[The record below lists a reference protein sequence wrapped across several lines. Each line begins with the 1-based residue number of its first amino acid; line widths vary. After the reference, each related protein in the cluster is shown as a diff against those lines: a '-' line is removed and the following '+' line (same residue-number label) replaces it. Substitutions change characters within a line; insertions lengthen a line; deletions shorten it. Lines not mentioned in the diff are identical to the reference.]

1 MTGIVL
7 NHPLMGSKYTSITKR
22 LSFQMLQIV
31 GVMMFFVYIV
41 FSLSFFTNSY
51 TQLKQKTNNDLLDD
65 LERMEF
71 MLDDMMLRKGA
82 LSQRDTVIKALID
95 PAGRNDYLPL
105 FLKEQQVLFGFD
117 GLTLVNKIGKPL
129 VDSIKGNN
137 ITACLNVNK
146 IETPRFY
153 YRPVENMVC
162 LSVPIIM
169 YGSIQ
174 GGLLGAVKASGLMR
188 FIKKEGIG
196 LSQLF
201 IGDRLAV
208 QIITQK
214 GRVKSGKRNSYFRGK
229 KKITN
234 QYEVFE
240 RKGPEHLRHV
250 SSLDITLI
258 KGINHNVL
266 YLPIINGLVDLLLL
280 TIVIMVVTFLFTRHA
295 VKRVVTPI
303 LQLCEKVSSSDES
316 VLCSPTGTHDEL
328 ETLATVFDRKTLEL
342 TEAKLRAQ
350 ESDRAKSV
358 FLANMSHEIRT
369 PMNAIVGLSE
379 ILQKSSLDD
388 KQAHYTKNIRSAAK
402 RLLMLIND
410 VLDLSKI
417 ESGKLTLETT
427 RFNFHDWVE
436 DLRIIFS
443 NHGKKDV
450 ELVFVFEPKIPE
462 YVIGDS
468 LRLSQVCI
476 NLLSN
481 AIKFT
486 DKGIVEFK
494 LETKRTLDQEIVY
507 QCSVTDTG
515 LGMSLEKTQGIFKPF
530 IQAETNTTRKYGGTG
545 LGLSISKQLVEL
557 MGGNL
562 TCHSKINQ
570 GSRFDFKVALKTV
583 DTCGAYAHFDAC
595 EGQKVL
601 FITNQESFCQQA
613 IMSTFTALSMP
624 VQKMGGGDNAL
635 EDVQQAH
642 DFNLI
647 VYDCNPQEHRA
658 EGHCN
663 CVDCCSKIIVNNTKP
678 MLVVIASLDKEKITA
693 GKEGDLYCVIEKP
706 LSTFSLAQGINNF
719 FKEQSLS
726 DAVLL
731 DDDSKTKVTEDLS
744 GLNILLVEDNDINQ
758 EIAIYLLEEYGAKV
772 TLAENGLEAIEE
784 TQQQQFD
791 CVLMDLQMPVMGGI
805 AATQVIRKDPQ
816 YHKIPIIAL
825 TADAMPEE
833 LKEIRSS
840 GMNARVLKPID
851 SALLLQT
858 IRSLVDDEWA
868 IDMTG
873 ERPRKDFIS

>member
-1 MTGIVL
+1 VTGIVL
-7 NHPLMGSKYTSITKR
+7 NHPLKESKYASITKR

-41 FSLSFFTNSY
+41 FSLSFFTHSY
-51 TQLKQKTNNDLLDD
+51 AQLKQKTNNDLLND

-71 MLDDMMLRKGA
+71 MLDDMMLRNGA

-95 PAGRNDYLPL
+95 PAGRSDYLPL
-105 FLKEQQVLFGFD
+105 FLKDQRALFSFD
-117 GLTLVNKIGKPL
+117 GLTLVNKSGQPL
-129 VDSIKGNN
+129 VDPIKGNN
-137 ITACLNVNK
+137 IVACLNVNK
-146 IETPRFY
+146 IETPRFF
-153 YRPVENMVC
+153 YRPEEKMVC
-162 LSVPIIM
+162 LFVPIVL

-174 GGLLGAVKASGLMR
+174 GGLLGAFKVSSLMQFVNR
-188 FIKKEGIG
+188 RNIG
-196 LSQLF
+196 LTQLF

-208 QIITQK
+208 QMKILK
-214 GRVKSGKRNSYFRGK
+214 GRVKSGKRNSSLGGK
-229 KKITN
+229 KNVTN

-240 RKGPEHLRHV
+240 RKAPEHLRYV
-250 SSLDITLI
+250 AALDMTLI
-258 KGINHNVL
+258 KGINQSAL
-266 YLPIINGLVDLLLL
+266 YLPIIDGLVDLLLL
-280 TIVIMVVTFLFTRHA
+280 TIAIMVGTFLFARHA
-295 VKRVVTPI
+295 VKKVTTPI
-303 LQLCEKVSSSDES
+303 LQLCDKVSSTDES

-328 ETLATVFDRKTLEL
+328 ETLATVFDSKTLEL
-342 TEAKLRAQ
+342 TAAKLKAQ

-369 PMNAIVGLSE
+369 PMNAIIGLAE
-379 ILQKSSLDD
+379 ILQKSLLDD

-410 VLDLSKI
+410 ILDLSKI
-417 ESGKLTLETT
+417 ESGKLKLERT
-427 RFNFHDWVE
+427 RFSFHEWVD
-436 DLRIIFS
+436 DLRVIFS
-443 NHGKKDV
+443 NHGKKNV
-450 ELVFVFEPKIPE
+450 ELVFVFDPRIPE

-468 LRLSQVCI
+468 LRLGQVCI

-486 DKGIVEFK
+486 DKGVIEFK
-494 LETKRTLDQEIVY
+494 LETQKTLGQEIVFK
-507 QCSVTDTG
+507 CSVTDTG
-515 LGMSLEKTQGIFKPF
+515 LGMSLEKTQEIFKPF

-570 GSRFDFKVALKTV
+570 GSRFDFEVALERV
-583 DTCGAYAHFDAC
+583 DTCDAHFDAC
-595 EGQKVL
+595 EGRKVL
-601 FITNQESFCQQA
+601 FITDQESFCQQA
-613 IMSTFTALSMP
+613 IMSTLTALLMP
-624 VQKMGGGDNAL
+624 VQQVAVGDDAL
-635 EDVQQAH
+635 ENVLQAH
-642 DFNLI
+642 DFDLV
-647 VYDCNPQEHRA
+647 VYDCNPQEHRT
-658 EGHCN
+658 ESHCN
-663 CVDCCSKIIVNNTKP
+663 CVDCCSKIIVNNSKP
-678 MLVVIASLDKEKITA
+678 MLVVIDSLDKEKITA
-693 GKEGDLYCVIEKP
+693 GKKGNLYGVIEKP
-706 LSTFSLAQGINNF
+706 LSTFSLAQGVNSF
-719 FKEQSLS
+719 FTEQSLS
-726 DAVLL
+726 EPVLR
-731 DDDSKTKVTEDLS
+731 DDDSKSKVTENLS

-758 EIAIYLLEEYGAKV
+758 EIAIYLLEEYRAKV

-805 AATQVIRKDPQ
+805 AATQVIRKNPE

-825 TADAMPEE
+825 TADGMPEE
-833 LKEIRSS
+833 LKVIRAS

-868 IDMTG
+868 IDITG

>member
-7 NHPLMGSKYTSITKR
+7 NHPLKGSKYTSITGR
-22 LSFQMLQIV
+22 LSSQMLQIV
-31 GVMMFFVYIV
+31 GAMMFFVYLV
-41 FSLSFFTNSY
+41 FALSFFTHSY
-51 TQLKQKTNNDLLDD
+51 NQLKQKTNDDLFDD
-65 LERMEF
+65 LEVMEF
-71 MLDDMMLRKGA
+71 MLDEMMLRNGA
-82 LSQRDTVIKALID
+82 LSQRDTVIKGLID

-105 FLKEQQVLFGFD
+105 FLKEQQELFGFD
-117 GLTLVNKIGKPL
+117 GLTLVNKRGQPL
-129 VDSIKGNN
+129 VDLRKGSN
-137 ITACLNVNK
+137 IAACLNVNE
-146 IETPRFY
+146 IQPPRFF

-162 LSVPIIM
+162 LSVPIVM
-169 YGSIQ
+169 YGSVQ
-174 GGLLGAVKASGLMR
+174 GGLLGTFEVSRLMR
-188 FIKKEGIG
+188 FIKTRGIG

-208 QIITQK
+208 QMITQK
-214 GRVKSGKRNSYFRGK
+214 GRLKSGKRNSGLGGK
-229 KKITN
+229 KKMTN
-234 QYEVFE
+234 QYEIFE
-240 RKGPEHLRHV
+240 RKGPAHFRHV
-250 SSLDITLI
+250 RSLDITLI

-280 TIVIMVVTFLFTRHA
+280 TIVIMVVTFLLTRHL
-295 VKRVVTPI
+295 VKKVTKPI
-303 LQLCEKVSSSDES
+303 LQLCDKVSSSDES

-328 ETLATVFDRKTLEL
+328 ETLAAVFDRKTQEL
-342 TEAKLRAQ
+342 IEAKLQAQ
-350 ESDRAKSV
+350 KSDRAKSV

-369 PMNAIVGLSE
+369 PMNAIIGLAE
-379 ILQKSSLDD
+379 ILNKSSLDNN
-388 KQAHYTKNIRSAAK
+388 QAHYTKSIRSAAD

-410 VLDLSKI
+410 VLDLSKM
-417 ESGKLTLETT
+417 ESGKLSLETT
-427 RFNFHDWVE
+427 RFSFHEWVE

-450 ELVFVFEPKIPE
+450 ELVFVFDPKIPE
-462 YVIGDS
+462 YAIGDS

-486 DKGIVEFK
+486 DKGVIEFK
-494 LETKRTLDQEIVY
+494 LEAQRTLDQKIVFE
-507 QCSVTDTG
+507 CSVTDTG
-515 LGMSLEKTQGIFKPF
+515 LGMSLEKTQEIFKPF

-570 GSRFDFKVALKTV
+570 GSRFDFKVALEAV
-583 DTCGAYAHFDAC
+583 DTCESQTCFEGC
-595 EGQKVL
+595 VGQKVL
-601 FITNQESFCQQA
+601 FITDQESSYQQA

-624 VQKMGGGDNAL
+624 VQKMLGGDNAL

-642 DFNLI
+642 DFDLI
-647 VYDCNPQEHRA
+647 VYDCNPQEHRT

-678 MLVVIASLDKEKITA
+678 MLVVLDRQDKEKITA

-719 FKEQSLS
+719 FKEENLS
-726 DAVLL
+726 EAVLL
-731 DDDSKTKVTEDLS
+731 DDDSQTKVTEDLS

-772 TLAENGLEAIEE
+772 TLAENGLEAIEAIKK
-784 TQQQQFD
+784 QQFD

-805 AATQVIRKDPQ
+805 AATQVIRQDPQ

-825 TADAMPEE
+825 TADAMPDE
-833 LKEIRSS
+833 LKEIRAS

-851 SALLLQT
+851 SALLLKT
-858 IRSLVDDEWA
+858 ITSLVDDESA
-868 IDMTG
+868 MAMMG
-873 ERPRKDFIS
+873 EGLRKDFIS

>member
-1 MTGIVL
+1 VTGIVP
-7 NHPLMGSKYTSITKR
+7 NHPLAASSYTSITGR
-22 LSFQMLQIV
+22 LSSQMLQIV
-31 GVMMFFVYIV
+31 AAMMFFVYLV
-41 FSLSFFTNSY
+41 FALSFFTHSY
-51 TQLKQKTNNDLLDD
+51 NQLKQKTNDDLFDD
-65 LERMEF
+65 LEVMEF
-71 MLDDMMLRKGA
+71 MLDEMMLRNGA
-82 LSQRDTVIKALID
+82 LSQRDTVIKGLID

-105 FLKEQQVLFGFD
+105 FLKEQQELFGFD
-117 GLTLVNKIGKPL
+117 GLTLVNKRGQPL
-129 VDSIKGNN
+129 VDLRKGSN
-137 ITACLNVNK
+137 IAACLNVNE
-146 IETPRFY
+146 IQPPRFF

-162 LSVPIIM
+162 LSVPIVM
-169 YGSIQ
+169 YGSVQ
-174 GGLLGAVKASGLMR
+174 GGLLGTFEVSRLMR
-188 FIKKEGIG
+188 FIKTRGIG

-208 QIITQK
+208 QMITQK
-214 GRVKSGKRNSYFRGK
+214 GRLKSGKRNSGLGGK
-229 KKITN
+229 KKMTN
-234 QYEVFE
+234 QYEIFE
-240 RKGPEHLRHV
+240 RKGPAHFRHV
-250 SSLDITLI
+250 RSLDITLI

-280 TIVIMVVTFLFTRHA
+280 TIVIMVVTFLLTRHL
-295 VKRVVTPI
+295 VKKVTKPI
-303 LQLCEKVSSSDES
+303 LQLCDKVSSSDES

-328 ETLATVFDRKTLEL
+328 ETLAAVFDRKTQEL
-342 TEAKLRAQ
+342 IEAKLQAQ
-350 ESDRAKSV
+350 KSDRAKSV

-369 PMNAIVGLSE
+369 PMNAIIGLAE
-379 ILQKSSLDD
+379 ILNKSALDNN
-388 KQAHYTKNIRSAAK
+388 QAHYTKSIRSAAD

-410 VLDLSKI
+410 VLDLSKM
-417 ESGKLTLETT
+417 ESGKLSLETT
-427 RFNFHDWVE
+427 RFSFHEWVE

-450 ELVFVFEPKIPE
+450 ELVLVFEPKIPE

-486 DKGIVEFK
+486 DKGVIEFK
-494 LETKRTLDQEIVY
+494 LEAQRTLDQKIVFE
-507 QCSVTDTG
+507 CSVTDTG
-515 LGMSLEKTQGIFKPF
+515 LGMSLEKTQEIFKPF

-570 GSRFDFKVALKTV
+570 GSRFDFKVALEAV
-583 DTCGAYAHFDAC
+583 DTCESQTCFEGC
-595 EGQKVL
+595 VGQKVL
-601 FITNQESFCQQA
+601 FITDQESSYQQA

-624 VQKMGGGDNAL
+624 VQKMLGGDNAL

-642 DFNLI
+642 DFDLI
-647 VYDCNPQEHRA
+647 VYDCNPQEHRT

-678 MLVVIASLDKEKITA
+678 MLVVLDRQDKEKITA

-719 FKEQSLS
+719 FKEENLS
-726 DAVLL
+726 EAVLL
-731 DDDSKTKVTEDLS
+731 DDDSQTKVTEDLS

-772 TLAENGLEAIEE
+772 TLAENGLEAIEAIKK
-784 TQQQQFD
+784 QQFD

-805 AATQVIRKDPQ
+805 EATQVIRQDPQ

-825 TADAMPEE
+825 TADAMPEQ
-833 LKEIRSS
+833 LKGIKSS

-851 SALLLQT
+851 SALLLKT
-858 IRSLVDDEWA
+858 ITSLVDDESA
-868 IDMTG
+868 MAMMG
-873 ERPRKDFIS
+873 EGLRKDFIS

>member
-1 MTGIVL
+1 VTGIVL
-7 NHPLMGSKYTSITKR
+7 NHPLKGSKYTSITKR
-22 LSFQMLQIV
+22 LSIQMLQIV

-41 FSLSFFTNSY
+41 FSLSFFTHSY
-51 TQLKQKTNNDLLDD
+51 DQLKQKTHMDLLND

-71 MLDDMMLRKGA
+71 MLDDMMLRNGA

-95 PAGRNDYLPL
+95 PAGRSDYLPL
-105 FLKEQQVLFGFD
+105 FLKSQQMLFSFD
-117 GLTLVNKIGKPL
+117 GLTLVNKSGQPL
-129 VDSIKGNN
+129 VDPMKGNN
-137 ITACLNVNK
+137 IAACLNVNK
-146 IETPRFY
+146 IETLWFY
-153 YRPVENMVC
+153 YRPEEKMIC
-162 LSVPIIM
+162 LSVPIVL
-169 YGSIQ
+169 YGSVQ
-174 GGLLGAVKASGLMR
+174 GGLLGAFKVSSLMQFVNKR
-188 FIKKEGIG
+188 NIG
-196 LSQLF
+196 LTQLF

-208 QIITQK
+208 QMITQK
-214 GRVKSGKRNSYFRGK
+214 GRVKSGKRNSSLGGK
-229 KKITN
+229 KNVTN

-240 RKGPEHLRHV
+240 RKAPEHLRHV
-250 SSLDITLI
+250 AALDMTLI
-258 KGINHNVL
+258 KGINQNAL

-280 TIVIMVVTFLFTRHA
+280 TIVIMVGTLLFSRHVVKKVT
-295 VKRVVTPI
+295 TPI
-303 LQLCEKVSSSDES
+303 LQLCEKVSSADES

-328 ETLATVFDRKTLEL
+328 ETLATVFDSKTLEL
-342 TEAKLRAQ
+342 TAAKLKAQ

-369 PMNAIVGLSE
+369 PMNAIIGLAE
-379 ILQKSSLDD
+379 ILQKSLLDD
-388 KQAHYTKNIRSAAK
+388 KQAHYTKNIHSAAK

-410 VLDLSKI
+410 ILDLSKI
-417 ESGKLTLETT
+417 ESGKLTLERT
-427 RFNFHDWVE
+427 RFSFHEWVD
-436 DLRIIFS
+436 DLRVIFS
-443 NHGKKDV
+443 NHGKKNV
-450 ELVFVFEPKIPE
+450 ELMFVFDPRIPE

-486 DKGIVEFK
+486 DKGVIEFK
-494 LETKRTLDQEIVY
+494 LETQKTLDQEIIFK
-507 QCSVTDTG
+507 CSVTDTG
-515 LGMSLEKTQGIFKPF
+515 LGMSLEKTQEIFKPF

-570 GSRFDFKVALKTV
+570 GSQFDFKVTLETV
-583 DTCGAYAHFDAC
+583 DTGGVYAHFDAC

-601 FITNQESFCQQA
+601 FITDQESLCQQA

-624 VQKMGGGDNAL
+624 IQKMDGGDNTL

-642 DFNLI
+642 DFDLI
-647 VYDCNPQEHRA
+647 VYDCNPQEHRI
-658 EGHCN
+658 ESHCN

-678 MLVVIASLDKEKITA
+678 MLVVIDSLDQEKITA
-693 GKEGDLYCVIEKP
+693 GKEGDLFCVIEKP
-706 LSTFSLAQGINNF
+706 LSTFSLAQGINDF
-719 FKEQSLS
+719 FTEQSLS
-726 DAVLL
+726 EPVLR
-731 DDDSKTKVTEDLS
+731 DDDSKSKVTENLS
-744 GLNILLVEDNDINQ
+744 GLNVLLVEDNDINQ

-772 TLAENGLEAIEE
+772 TLAENGLEAIEA

-791 CVLMDLQMPVMGGI
+791 CVLMDLQMPVMNGI

-825 TADAMPEE
+825 TADAMPDE

-858 IRSLVDDEWA
+858 IRSLLDDESV
-868 IDMTG
+868 IDITG

>member
-1 MTGIVL
+1 
-7 NHPLMGSKYTSITKR
+7 
-22 LSFQMLQIV
+22 MLQIV
-31 GVMMFFVYIV
+31 GAMMFFVYLV
-41 FSLSFFTNSY
+41 FALSFFTHSY
-51 TQLKQKTNNDLLDD
+51 NQLKQKTNDDLFDD
-65 LERMEF
+65 LEVMEF
-71 MLDDMMLRKGA
+71 MLDEMMLRNGA
-82 LSQRDTVIKALID
+82 LSQRDTVIKGLID

-105 FLKEQQVLFGFD
+105 FLKEQQELFGFD
-117 GLTLVNKIGKPL
+117 GLTLVNKRGQPL
-129 VDSIKGNN
+129 VDLRKGSN
-137 ITACLNVNK
+137 IAACLNVNE
-146 IETPRFY
+146 IQPPRFF

-162 LSVPIIM
+162 LSVPIVM
-169 YGSIQ
+169 YGSVQ
-174 GGLLGAVKASGLMR
+174 GGLLGTFEVSRLMR
-188 FIKKEGIG
+188 FIKTRGIG

-208 QIITQK
+208 QKITQK
-214 GRVKSGKRNSYFRGK
+214 GRLESGKRNSGLGGK
-229 KKITN
+229 KKMTN
-234 QYEVFE
+234 QYEIFE
-240 RKGPEHLRHV
+240 RKGPAHFRHV
-250 SSLDITLI
+250 RSLDITLN

-280 TIVIMVVTFLFTRHA
+280 TIVIMVVTFLLTRHL
-295 VKRVVTPI
+295 VKKVTKPI
-303 LQLCEKVSSSDES
+303 LQLCDKVSSSDES
-316 VLCSPTGTHDEL
+316 VLCSLTGTHDEL
-328 ETLATVFDRKTLEL
+328 ETLAAVFDRKTQEL
-342 TEAKLRAQ
+342 IEAKLQAQ
-350 ESDRAKSV
+350 KSDRAKSV

-369 PMNAIVGLSE
+369 PMNAIIGLAE
-379 ILQKSSLDD
+379 ILNKSSLDNN
-388 KQAHYTKNIRSAAK
+388 QAHYTKSIRSAAD

-410 VLDLSKI
+410 VLDLSKM
-417 ESGKLTLETT
+417 ESGKLSLETT
-427 RFNFHDWVE
+427 RFSFHEWVE

-450 ELVFVFEPKIPE
+450 ELVFVFDPKIPE
-462 YVIGDS
+462 YAIGDS

-486 DKGIVEFK
+486 DKGVIEFK
-494 LETKRTLDQEIVY
+494 LEAKRTLDQKIVFE
-507 QCSVTDTG
+507 CSVTDTG
-515 LGMSLEKTQGIFKPF
+515 LGMSFEKTQEIFKPF

-570 GSRFDFKVALKTV
+570 GSRFDFKVALEAV
-583 DTCGAYAHFDAC
+583 DTCESQTCFEGC
-595 EGQKVL
+595 VGQKVL
-601 FITNQESFCQQA
+601 FITDQESSYQQA

-624 VQKMGGGDNAL
+624 VQKMLGGDNAL

-642 DFNLI
+642 DFDLI
-647 VYDCNPQEHRA
+647 VYDCNPQEHRT

-678 MLVVIASLDKEKITA
+678 MLVVLDRQDKEKITA

-719 FKEQSLS
+719 FKEENLS
-726 DAVLL
+726 EAVLL
-731 DDDSKTKVTEDLS
+731 DDDSQTKVTEDLS

-772 TLAENGLEAIEE
+772 TLAENGLEAIEAIKK
-784 TQQQQFD
+784 QQFD

-805 AATQVIRKDPQ
+805 EATQVIRQDPQ

-825 TADAMPEE
+825 TADAMPEQ
-833 LKEIRSS
+833 LKGIKSS

-851 SALLLQT
+851 SALLLKT
-858 IRSLVDDEWA
+858 ITSLVDDESA
-868 IDMTG
+868 MAMMG
-873 ERPRKDFIS
+873 EGLRKDFIS

>member
-1 MTGIVL
+1 
-7 NHPLMGSKYTSITKR
+7 
-22 LSFQMLQIV
+22 MLQIV
-31 GVMMFFVYIV
+31 GAMMFFVYLV
-41 FSLSFFTNSY
+41 FALSFFTHSY
-51 TQLKQKTNNDLLDD
+51 NQLKQKTNDDLFDD
-65 LERMEF
+65 LEVMEF
-71 MLDDMMLRKGA
+71 MLDEMMLRNGA
-82 LSQRDTVIKALID
+82 LSQRDTVIKGLID

-105 FLKEQQVLFGFD
+105 FLKEQQELFGFD
-117 GLTLVNKIGKPL
+117 GLTLVNKRGQPL
-129 VDSIKGNN
+129 VDLRKGSN
-137 ITACLNVNK
+137 IAACLNVNE
-146 IETPRFY
+146 IQPPRFF

-162 LSVPIIM
+162 LSVPIVM
-169 YGSIQ
+169 YGSVQ
-174 GGLLGAVKASGLMR
+174 GGLLGTFEVSRLMR
-188 FIKKEGIG
+188 FIKTRGIG

-208 QIITQK
+208 QMITQK
-214 GRVKSGKRNSYFRGK
+214 GRLKSGKRNSGLGGK
-229 KKITN
+229 KKMTN
-234 QYEVFE
+234 QYEIFE
-240 RKGPEHLRHV
+240 RKGPAHFRHV
-250 SSLDITLI
+250 RSLDITLI

-280 TIVIMVVTFLFTRHA
+280 TIVIMVVTFLLTRHL
-295 VKRVVTPI
+295 VKKVTKPI
-303 LQLCEKVSSSDES
+303 LQLCDKVSSSDES

-328 ETLATVFDRKTLEL
+328 ETLAAVFDRKTQEL
-342 TEAKLRAQ
+342 IEAKLQAQ
-350 ESDRAKSV
+350 KSDRAKSV

-369 PMNAIVGLSE
+369 PMNAIIGLAE
-379 ILQKSSLDD
+379 ILNKSSLDNN
-388 KQAHYTKNIRSAAK
+388 QAHYTKSIRSAAD

-410 VLDLSKI
+410 VLDLSKM
-417 ESGKLTLETT
+417 ESGKLSLETT
-427 RFNFHDWVE
+427 RFSFHEWVE

-450 ELVFVFEPKIPE
+450 ELVFVFDPKIPE
-462 YVIGDS
+462 YAIGDS

-486 DKGIVEFK
+486 DKGVIEFK
-494 LETKRTLDQEIVY
+494 LEAQRTLDQKIVFE
-507 QCSVTDTG
+507 CSVTDTG
-515 LGMSLEKTQGIFKPF
+515 LGMSLEKTQEIFKPF

-570 GSRFDFKVALKTV
+570 GSRFDFKVALEAV
-583 DTCGAYAHFDAC
+583 DTCESQTCFEGC
-595 EGQKVL
+595 VGQKVL
-601 FITNQESFCQQA
+601 FITDQESSYQQA

-624 VQKMGGGDNAL
+624 VQKMLGGDNAL

-642 DFNLI
+642 DFDLI
-647 VYDCNPQEHRA
+647 VYDCNPQEHRT

-678 MLVVIASLDKEKITA
+678 MLVVLDRQDKEKITA

-719 FKEQSLS
+719 FKEENLS
-726 DAVLL
+726 EAVLL
-731 DDDSKTKVTEDLS
+731 DDDSQTKVTEDLS

-772 TLAENGLEAIEE
+772 TLAENGLEAIEAIKK
-784 TQQQQFD
+784 QQFD

-805 AATQVIRKDPQ
+805 EATQVIRQDPQ

-825 TADAMPEE
+825 TADAMPEQ
-833 LKEIRSS
+833 LKGIKSS

-851 SALLLQT
+851 SALLLKT
-858 IRSLVDDEWA
+858 ITSLVDDESA
-868 IDMTG
+868 MAMMG
-873 ERPRKDFIS
+873 EGLRKDFIS

>member
-1 MTGIVL
+1 
-7 NHPLMGSKYTSITKR
+7 
-22 LSFQMLQIV
+22 MLQIV
-31 GVMMFFVYIV
+31 GAMMFFVYIV
-41 FSLSFFTNSY
+41 FALSFFTHSY
-51 TQLKQKTNNDLLDD
+51 NQLKQKTNDDLFDD
-65 LERMEF
+65 LEVMEF
-71 MLDDMMLRKGA
+71 MLDEMMRRNGA
-82 LSQRDTVIKALID
+82 LSQRNTVIKAFVD

-105 FLKEQQVLFGFD
+105 FLKEQQELFGFD
-117 GLTLVNKIGKPL
+117 GLMLVNKRGQPL
-129 VDSIKGNN
+129 VDLRKGNN
-137 ITACLNVNK
+137 IVPCLNVNE
-146 IETPRFY
+146 IQPPRFF

-162 LSVPIIM
+162 LSVPIVM
-169 YGSIQ
+169 YGSVQ
-174 GGLLGAVKASGLMR
+174 GGLLGTFEVSRLMR
-188 FIKKEGIG
+188 FIKTRGIG
-196 LSQLF
+196 LTQLF

-208 QIITQK
+208 QKITQK
-214 GRVKSGKRNSYFRGK
+214 GRLKSGKRNSGLGGK
-229 KKITN
+229 KKMTN
-234 QYEVFE
+234 QYEIFE
-240 RKGPEHLRHV
+240 RKGPAHFRHV
-250 SSLDITLI
+250 AALDMTLI
-258 KGINHNVL
+258 KGINQNVL
-266 YLPIINGLVDLLLL
+266 YLPIIDGLVDLLLL
-280 TIVIMVVTFLFTRHA
+280 TIVIMVGTFLFSRHA
-295 VKRVVTPI
+295 VKKVTTPI
-303 LQLCEKVSSSDES
+303 LQLCEKVSSDDKS

-328 ETLATVFDRKTLEL
+328 ETLATFFDSKTLEL

-369 PMNAIVGLSE
+369 PMNAIIGLAE
-379 ILQKSSLDD
+379 ILQKSLLDD
-388 KQAHYTKNIRSAAK
+388 KQAHYTKNIHSAAK
-402 RLLMLIND
+402 RLLMLIDD

-417 ESGKLTLETT
+417 ESGKLTLERT
-427 RFNFHDWVE
+427 RFSFHEWVD
-436 DLRIIFS
+436 DLRVIFS

-450 ELVFVFEPKIPE
+450 ELVFVFDPRIPE

-486 DKGIVEFK
+486 DKGVIEFK
-494 LETKRTLDQEIVY
+494 LETQKNLDQEIVFK
-507 QCSVTDTG
+507 CSVTDTG
-515 LGMSLEKTQGIFKPF
+515 LGMSLEKTQEIFKPF

-570 GSRFDFKVALKTV
+570 GSRFDFKVTLEAV
-583 DTCGAYAHFDAC
+583 DTCGVYAHFDAC

-601 FITNQESFCQQA
+601 FITDQESLCQQA

-624 VQKMGGGDNAL
+624 IQKMGGGDNVL

-642 DFNLI
+642 DFDLI
-647 VYDCNPQEHRA
+647 VYDCNPQEHRT
-658 EGHCN
+658 ESHCN

-678 MLVVIASLDKEKITA
+678 MLVVIDSLDKEKITA
-693 GKEGDLYCVIEKP
+693 GQEGDLYCVIEKP
-706 LSTFSLAQGINNF
+706 LSTFSLAQGINDF
-719 FKEQSLS
+719 FTEQSLS
-726 DAVLL
+726 EAVLR
-731 DDDSKTKVTEDLS
+731 DDDSKSKVTENLS
-744 GLNILLVEDNDINQ
+744 GLNVLLVEDNDINQ

-791 CVLMDLQMPVMGGI
+791 CVLMDLHMPVMGGI
-805 AATQVIRKDPQ
+805 AATQVIRKDPE

-833 LKEIRSS
+833 LKKIRSS

-873 ERPRKDFIS
+873 ERPRKDFTS

>member
-1 MTGIVL
+1 
-7 NHPLMGSKYTSITKR
+7 
-22 LSFQMLQIV
+22 MLQIV
-31 GVMMFFVYIV
+31 GAMMFFVYLV
-41 FSLSFFTNSY
+41 FALSFFTHSY
-51 TQLKQKTNNDLLDD
+51 NQLKQKTNDDLFDD
-65 LERMEF
+65 LEVMEF
-71 MLDDMMLRKGA
+71 MLDEMMLRNGA
-82 LSQRDTVIKALID
+82 LSQRDTVIKGLID

-105 FLKEQQVLFGFD
+105 FLKEQQELFGFD
-117 GLTLVNKIGKPL
+117 GLTLVNKRGQPL
-129 VDSIKGNN
+129 VDLRKGSN
-137 ITACLNVNK
+137 IAACLNVNE
-146 IETPRFY
+146 IQPPRFF

-162 LSVPIIM
+162 LSVPIVM
-169 YGSIQ
+169 YGSVQ
-174 GGLLGAVKASGLMR
+174 GGLLGTFEVSRLMR
-188 FIKKEGIG
+188 FIKTRGIG

-208 QIITQK
+208 QKITQK
-214 GRVKSGKRNSYFRGK
+214 GRLKSGKRNSGLGGK
-229 KKITN
+229 KKMTN
-234 QYEVFE
+234 QYEIFE
-240 RKGPEHLRHV
+240 RKGPAHFRHV
-250 SSLDITLI
+250 RSLDITLI

-280 TIVIMVVTFLFTRHA
+280 TIVIMVVTFLLTRHL
-295 VKRVVTPI
+295 VKKVTEPI
-303 LQLCEKVSSSDES
+303 LQLCDKVSSSDES

-328 ETLATVFDRKTLEL
+328 ETLAAVFDRKTQEL
-342 TEAKLRAQ
+342 IEAKLQAQ
-350 ESDRAKSV
+350 KSDRAKSV

-369 PMNAIVGLSE
+369 PMNAIIGLAE
-379 ILQKSSLDD
+379 ILNKSSLDNN
-388 KQAHYTKNIRSAAK
+388 QAHYTKSIRSAAD

-410 VLDLSKI
+410 VLDLSKM
-417 ESGKLTLETT
+417 ESGKLSLETT
-427 RFNFHDWVE
+427 RFSFHEWVE

-450 ELVFVFEPKIPE
+450 ELVFVFDPKIPE
-462 YVIGDS
+462 YAIGDS

-486 DKGIVEFK
+486 DKGVIEFK
-494 LETKRTLDQEIVY
+494 LEAKRTLDQKIVFE
-507 QCSVTDTG
+507 CSVTDTG
-515 LGMSLEKTQGIFKPF
+515 LGMSFEKTQEIFKPF
-530 IQAETNTTRKYGGTG
+530 IQAETNTTRKYGGSG

-570 GSRFDFKVALKTV
+570 GSRFDFKVALEAV
-583 DTCGAYAHFDAC
+583 DTCESQTCFEGC
-595 EGQKVL
+595 VGQKVL
-601 FITNQESFCQQA
+601 FITDQESSYQQA

-624 VQKMGGGDNAL
+624 VQKMLGGDNAL

-642 DFNLI
+642 DFDLI
-647 VYDCNPQEHRA
+647 VNDCNPQEHRT

-678 MLVVIASLDKEKITA
+678 MLVVLDRQDKEKITA

-719 FKEQSLS
+719 FKEENLLE
-726 DAVLL
+726 AVLL
-731 DDDSKTKVTEDLS
+731 DDDSKTKVAEDLS

-772 TLAENGLEAIEE
+772 TLAENGLEAIEAIKK
-784 TQQQQFD
+784 QQFD

-805 AATQVIRKDPQ
+805 EATQVIRQDPQ

-825 TADAMPEE
+825 TADAMPEQ
-833 LKEIRSS
+833 LKGIKSS

-851 SALLLQT
+851 SALLLKT
-858 IRSLVDDEWA
+858 ITSLVDDESA
-868 IDMTG
+868 MAMMG
-873 ERPRKDFIS
+873 EGLRKDFIS